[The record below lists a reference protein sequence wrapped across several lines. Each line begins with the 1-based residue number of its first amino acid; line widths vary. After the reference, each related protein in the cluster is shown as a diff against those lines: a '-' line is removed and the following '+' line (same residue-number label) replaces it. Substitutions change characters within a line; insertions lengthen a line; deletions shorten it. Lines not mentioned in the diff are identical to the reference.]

1 MRDFEDLFWAL
12 AKLVNLALDAHFL
25 NRIFYALNVYHSLVS
40 EGMKEVKS
48 FNSFLASLFVAK
60 NQINP
65 FMEIVRDEFRLQGSS
80 IDLQIGFR
88 VSISPKRNPNISNF
102 LFILSDSKIEILIIL
117 QEWTVLLIEL
127 GN

>member
-117 QEWTVLLIEL
+117 QE
-127 GN
+127 